1 MNASLITSLGFVR
14 VAAVSPD
21 LRVADVAYN
30 VDLLTKSLDTAV
42 GQGADVIVT
51 PELSITGYTLG
62 DLVRFPDLLSAALH
76 GLERIRNWS
85 TGRTAL
91 IVVGVPME
99 VEGALY
105 NCAVAVQD
113 GHVRAVVPKTYL
125 PSTREF
131 YDHRWFKSG
140 ADAQADVVRIGHVDV
155 PFGTDLLIVDEDDPA
170 YQIGIEVCEDVW
182 SVIPPSS
189 MMAMA
194 GATLILN
201 LSASNE
207 VVGKTQ
213 YRRDLILG
221 QSARTYTAYAY
232 ASSGPGEST
241 TDTVFSG
248 HCMIAENG
256 TMLAESPRLQ
266 LTGTMVV
273 SDVDLRHLV
282 TERLNASSFHQQTT
296 PDLYRRIV
304 VRLDR
309 SVKNSIQRPISP
321 LPFVPGDETSRAQ
334 RCREIVQLQAT
345 ALAVR
350 MRHTGSKRFVL
361 GVSGGLDSTLAL
373 LVCEEACDLL
383 GMDRSSIVAVSL
395 PGLGTTTRTR
405 ENAHK
410 LIKSV
415 GAEFREIDIIPAVRQ
430 HFTDLGHDE
439 NDHSVVY
446 ENAQA
451 RERTQLLMNIANQVG
466 GLLIGTG
473 DMSELALGWCTYNAD
488 HMSMYNVNGGVPK
501 TLVKYLIEW
510 FSTSRA
516 DETLRVA
523 LRDIL
528 DTPISPE
535 LLPPSGEGGIVQRTE
550 DVLGPYEVHDF
561 FLYEFVR
568 MQRPVRTV
576 AVLAITAFNGTF
588 SEHQVL
594 NWFSTFLHRFFSQ
607 QFKRST
613 LPDGVKIGSVCLSP
627 RADWRMPSDARA
639 EVWIKELETIQLE
652 LS

>member
-1 MNASLITSLGFVR
+1 MNPGLISSLGFIR

-21 LRVADVAYN
+21 LHVADISFN
-30 VDLLTKSLDTAV
+30 IDQLTASFDAMI
-42 GQGADVIVT
+42 GQGADVVVS

-62 DLVRFPDLLSAALH
+62 DLVRFPDLLHGALR
-76 GLERIRNWS
+76 GLDQIRHWS
-85 TGRTAL
+85 TGRSAL
-91 IVVGVPME
+91 IVVGLPME
-99 VEGALY
+99 VQGALY
-105 NCAVAVQD
+105 NCAAVLQD
-113 GHVRAVVPKTYL
+113 GHVRAVVPKTFL
-125 PSTREF
+125 PTTREF
-131 YDHRWFKSG
+131 YDHRWFRSG
-140 ADAQADVVRIGHVDV
+140 AEAQADHVRIGHVDV
-155 PFGTDLLIVDEDDPA
+155 PFGPDLLIADEDDPS
-170 YQIGIEVCEDVW
+170 YQIGIEICEDLW

-189 MMAMA
+189 TMAMA
-194 GATLILN
+194 GATLMLN

-207 VVGKTQ
+207 VVGKAQ
-213 YRRDLILG
+213 YRRDLVLG
-221 QSARTYTAYAY
+221 QSARTYTAYVY

-256 TMLAESPRLQ
+256 IMLTESQRLQ
-266 LTGTMVV
+266 LSGTHVIA
-273 SDVDLRHLV
+273 DVDLQHLI
-282 TERLNASSFHQQTT
+282 TERLNASSFSQHV
-296 PDLYRRIV
+296 PADPYRRV
-304 VRLDR
+304 VLRLDR
-309 SVKNSIQRPISP
+309 SRRDSILRPISP
-321 LPFVPGDETSRAQ
+321 LPFVPNDEEHRAQ

-350 MRHTGSKRFVL
+350 MRHTRSKKMVI

-383 GMDRSSIVAVSL
+383 GMDHTAIVAVSM
-395 PGLGTTTRTR
+395 PGFGTTSRTR
-405 ENAHK
+405 ENAHR
-410 LIKSV
+410 LIERV
-415 GAEFREIDIIPAVRQ
+415 GAEFREIDITPAVLQ
-430 HFTDLGHDE
+430 HFRDLGHDE

-451 RERTQLLMNIANQVG
+451 RERTQILMNIANQVG
-466 GLLIGTG
+466 GLVIGTG

-488 HMSMYNVNGGVPK
+488 HMSNYNVNSGVPK
-501 TLVKYLIEW
+501 TLVKYVIEW

-516 DETLRVA
+516 DEGLRAA
-523 LRDIL
+523 LKDIV

-550 DVLGPYEVHDF
+550 DLLGPYEVHDF

-568 MQRPVRTV
+568 MQRPVKSV
-576 AVLAITAFNGTF
+576 VVLAMTAFADRY

-594 NWFSTFLHRFFSQ
+594 SWCKVFLERFFSQ

-613 LPDGVKIGSVCLSP
+613 VPDGVKIGSVCLSP

-639 EVWIKELETIQLE
+639 DVWLRELETIL
-652 LS
+652 

>member
-1 MNASLITSLGFVR
+1 MNPGLISSLGFIR

-21 LRVADVAYN
+21 LHVADIPFN
-30 VDLLTKSLDTAV
+30 IDQLTASFDAMM
-42 GQGADVIVT
+42 GQGADVVVS

-62 DLVRFPDLLSAALH
+62 DLVRFPDLLHGALR
-76 GLERIRNWS
+76 GLDQIRHWS
-85 TGRTAL
+85 TGRSAL
-91 IVVGVPME
+91 IVVGLPME
-99 VEGALY
+99 VQGALY
-105 NCAVAVQD
+105 NCAAVLQD
-113 GHVRAVVPKTYL
+113 GHVRAVVPKTFL
-125 PSTREF
+125 PTTREF
-131 YDHRWFKSG
+131 YDHRWFRSG
-140 ADAQADVVRIGHVDV
+140 AEAQADHVRIGHVDV
-155 PFGTDLLIVDEDDPA
+155 PFGPDLLIVDEDDPS
-170 YQIGIEVCEDVW
+170 YQIGIEICEDLW

-189 MMAMA
+189 TMAMA
-194 GATLILN
+194 GATLMLN

-207 VVGKTQ
+207 VVGKAQ
-213 YRRDLILG
+213 YRRDLVLG
-221 QSARTYTAYAY
+221 QSARTYTAYVY

-256 TMLAESPRLQ
+256 IMLTESQRLQ
-266 LTGTMVV
+266 LSGTHVIA
-273 SDVDLRHLV
+273 DVDLQHLI
-282 TERLNASSFHQQTT
+282 TERLNASSFSQHV
-296 PDLYRRIV
+296 PADPYRRV
-304 VRLDR
+304 VLRLDR
-309 SVKNSIQRPISP
+309 SRRDSILRPISP
-321 LPFVPGDETSRAQ
+321 LPFVPNDEEHRAQ

-350 MRHTGSKRFVL
+350 MRHTRSKKMVI

-383 GMDRSSIVAVSL
+383 GMDHTAIVAVSM
-395 PGLGTTTRTR
+395 PGFGTTSRTR
-405 ENAHK
+405 ENAHR
-410 LIKSV
+410 LIERV
-415 GAEFREIDIIPAVRQ
+415 GAEFREIDITPAVLQ
-430 HFTDLGHDE
+430 HFRDLGHDE

-451 RERTQLLMNIANQVG
+451 RERTQILMNIANQVG
-466 GLLIGTG
+466 GLVIGTG

-488 HMSMYNVNGGVPK
+488 HMSNYNVNSGVPK
-501 TLVKYLIEW
+501 TLVKYVIEW

-516 DETLRVA
+516 DEGLRAA
-523 LRDIL
+523 LKDIV

-550 DVLGPYEVHDF
+550 DLLGPYEVHDF

-568 MQRPVRTV
+568 MQRPVKSV
-576 AVLAITAFNGTF
+576 VVLAMTAFADRY

-594 NWFSTFLHRFFSQ
+594 SWCKVFLERFFSQ

-613 LPDGVKIGSVCLSP
+613 VPDGVKIGSVCLSP

-639 EVWIKELETIQLE
+639 DVWLRELETIL
-652 LS
+652 

>member
-1 MNASLITSLGFVR
+1 MNPGLISSLGFVR

-21 LRVADVAYN
+21 LHVADISFN
-30 VDLLTKSLDTAV
+30 IDQLTASFDAMI
-42 GQGADVIVT
+42 GQGADVVVS

-62 DLVRFPDLLSAALH
+62 DLVRFPDLLHGALR
-76 GLERIRNWS
+76 GLDQIRHWS
-85 TGRTAL
+85 TGRSAL
-91 IVVGVPME
+91 IVVGLPME
-99 VEGALY
+99 VQGALY
-105 NCAVAVQD
+105 NCAAVLQD
-113 GHVRAVVPKTYL
+113 GHLRAVVPKTFL
-125 PSTREF
+125 PTTREF

-140 ADAQADVVRIGHVDV
+140 AEAQADHVRIGHVDV
-155 PFGTDLLIVDEDDPA
+155 PFGPDLLIVDEDDPS
-170 YQIGIEVCEDVW
+170 YQIGIEICEDLW

-189 MMAMA
+189 TMSMA
-194 GATLILN
+194 GATLMLN

-207 VVGKTQ
+207 VVGKAQ
-213 YRRDLILG
+213 YRRDLVLG
-221 QSARTYTAYAY
+221 QSARTYSAYVY

-256 TMLAESPRLQ
+256 IMLTESQRLQ
-266 LTGTMVV
+266 LSGTHVIA
-273 SDVDLRHLV
+273 DVDLQHLV
-282 TERLNASSFHQQTT
+282 TERLNASSFSQHV
-296 PDLYRRIV
+296 PVDPYRRV
-304 VRLDR
+304 VLRLDR
-309 SVKNSIQRPISP
+309 TRRNSILRPISP
-321 LPFVPGDETSRAQ
+321 LPFVPNDEEHRAQ

-350 MRHTGSKRFVL
+350 MRHTRSKKMVI

-383 GMDRSSIVAVSL
+383 GMDHTAIVAVSM
-395 PGLGTTTRTR
+395 PGFGTTSRTR
-405 ENAHK
+405 ENAHR
-410 LIKSV
+410 LIERV
-415 GAEFREIDIIPAVRQ
+415 GAEFREIDITPAVLQ
-430 HFTDLGHDE
+430 HFRDLGHDE

-451 RERTQLLMNIANQVG
+451 RERTQILMNVANQVG
-466 GLLIGTG
+466 GLVIGTG

-488 HMSMYNVNGGVPK
+488 HMSMYNVNSGVPK
-501 TLVKYLIEW
+501 TLVRYVIEW

-516 DETLRVA
+516 DEGLQAA
-523 LRDIL
+523 LKDIL

-550 DVLGPYEVHDF
+550 DLLGPYEVHDF

-568 MQRPVRTV
+568 MQRPVKTV
-576 AVLAITAFNGTF
+576 VVLAITAFADRY

-594 NWFSTFLHRFFSQ
+594 NWCKVFLERFFSQ

-639 EVWIKELETIQLE
+639 DVWLRELESIL
-652 LS
+652 